1 MAKELKSRR
10 VSSPKTGLHR
20 GTTGYA
26 INFFRSD
33 ILVNLQLD
41 LKRLEKSGIDED
53 VCSKIRELL
62 SALVSAASAEP
73 KGSFWGRAVHK
84 VLRDYELTYREW
96 NNVKGTDTEAARK
109 RDELLSS
116 LQDIRH
122 AIANVC
128 RRNAHSLSEAHDLE
142 LITAINEA
150 LKEAIKAVPGT
161 FSALTRSAERF
172 AARALT

>member
-1 MAKELKSRR
+1 MVKESKSRNAN
-10 VSSPKTGLHR
+10 SPKTGLHR

-41 LKRLEKSGIDED
+41 LKRLEKSGIDEE

-73 KGSFWGRAVHK
+73 KGSFWGRAVHE

-96 NNVKGTDTEAARK
+96 NNVKGTDTQAARK
-109 RDELLSS
+109 RDELLSR

-122 AIANVC
+122 AISNVC
-128 RRNAHSLSEAHDLE
+128 RRNAS
-142 LITAINEA
+142 
-150 LKEAIKAVPGT
+150 
-161 FSALTRSAERF
+161 
-172 AARALT
+172 